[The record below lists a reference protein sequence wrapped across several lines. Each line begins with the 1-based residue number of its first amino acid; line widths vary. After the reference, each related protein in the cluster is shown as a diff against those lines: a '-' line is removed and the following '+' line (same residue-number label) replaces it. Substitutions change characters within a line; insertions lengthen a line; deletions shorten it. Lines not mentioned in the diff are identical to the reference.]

1 MIPSVEKCFEF
12 MKKYEMLDNIRDHSI
27 VVEKV
32 AGIIARGLRVAGE
45 DISLKKT
52 TAGALMHDI
61 GKTIC
66 LNSNDDHAAKGVEIC
81 LQNHLD
87 EIAEMVGE
95 HVRLKSYNLGG
106 AISEKEIV
114 YYADKRVNHDVVVSL
129 EKRLE
134 YLLKRYGRNKEHL
147 FELIRENFDLCKGVE
162 EKLFAKLSFRPEEVA
177 DMIEKLSELKCL
189 KCLK

>member
-1 MIPSVEKCFEF
+1 MIPLVEKCFEF

-27 VVEKV
+27 MVEKV
-32 AGIIARGLRVAGE
+32 AAIIARGLRDAGE

-81 LQNHLD
+81 LKNHLD

-95 HVRLKSYNLGG
+95 HVTLQSYNPGG
-106 AISEKEIV
+106 SINEKEIV

-147 FELIRENFDLCKGVE
+147 FELIRENFDLCKRVE
-162 EKLFAKLSFRPEEVA
+162 EKLFAKLSFRPEEMAEMV
-177 DMIEKLSELKCL
+177 DNK
-189 KCLK
+189 